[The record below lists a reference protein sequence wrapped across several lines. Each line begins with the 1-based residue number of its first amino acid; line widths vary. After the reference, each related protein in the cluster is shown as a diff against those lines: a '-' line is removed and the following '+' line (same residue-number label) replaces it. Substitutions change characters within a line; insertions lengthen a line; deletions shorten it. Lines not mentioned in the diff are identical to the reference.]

1 MDDVT
6 GFNQKNA
13 VNDGEKLVEQGLN
26 KLRQRYSDH
35 IIEIIRLMLK
45 YDENERPSF
54 VELAKLVLTST
65 ENTIESPKNG
75 VTKDGK
81 KQVVGSK
88 SVSKAFSQQ
97 SLKDK
102 DQQNGAGAA
111 DRSKVKMIN
120 NRTESAKSNAYGT
133 NQNIHQNI
141 NMSSAQPG
149 EDGLLTNGGSA
160 QSEAQM
166 AQQ

>member
-6 GFNQKNA
+6 GYNQKNA

-45 YDENERPSF
+45 FEETERPSF

-88 SVSKAFSQQ
+88 SVSKAFS
-97 SLKDK
+97 
-102 DQQNGAGAA
+102 
-111 DRSKVKMIN
+111 
-120 NRTESAKSNAYGT
+120 
-133 NQNIHQNI
+133 
-141 NMSSAQPG
+141 
-149 EDGLLTNGGSA
+149 
-160 QSEAQM
+160 
-166 AQQ
+166 